1 MPKGIVEVEPDRY
14 YCVTWPQTMP
24 GGKSCILWIAKATGL
39 PDKNGKFP
47 AQLLPLD
54 PLARKLF
61 EGGKIQS
68 GTCRENQVI
77 EGVTKEKVSAILK
90 ESGLDPD
97 AF

>member
-1 MPKGIVEVEPDRY
+1 MSNNKVKVEPGRY
-14 YCVTWPQTMP
+14 YCVERPQRMP
-24 GGKSCILWIAKATGL
+24 GGGVCILWIAKATGL